1 MQQKD
6 GSKQTASPAQMEAVK
21 GVLKEHLEKNKF
33 FDQIKSEM
41 QKNPKTHKLDKNV
54 IIEKLRSEGVLNEI
68 ISQLPLHKP
77 KATSGNPGSIS
88 DSRGSANS

>member
-6 GSKQTASPAQMEAVK
+6 GSKHTVSPAQMEAVK

-68 ISQLPLHKP
+68 IS
-77 KATSGNPGSIS
+77 
-88 DSRGSANS
+88 

>member
-1 MQQKD
+1 
-6 GSKQTASPAQMEAVK
+6 MEAVK

-68 ISQLPLHKP
+68 IS
-77 KATSGNPGSIS
+77 
-88 DSRGSANS
+88 

>member
-6 GSKQTASPAQMEAVK
+6 GLKQTVSPAQMEAVK

-68 ISQLPLHKP
+68 IS
-77 KATSGNPGSIS
+77 
-88 DSRGSANS
+88 

>member
-6 GSKQTASPAQMEAVK
+6 GSKQTVSPAQMEAVK

-68 ISQLPLHKP
+68 IS
-77 KATSGNPGSIS
+77 
-88 DSRGSANS
+88 